1 MYNHPITLIVLLT
14 VKLCDLLGN
23 TSGTSLSLSG
33 VEKFRCGKILQES
46 DGQIKVFIN
55 VYLLVESDIKLNM
68 INNVD
73 TNMKQIIKIFLEG
86 IL

>member
-1 MYNHPITLIVLLT
+1 MIVLFT

-23 TSGTSLSLSG
+23 ISGTSLSLSAE
-33 VEKFRCGKILQES
+33 EKFKCGKMLQHS
-46 DGQIKVFIN
+46 DGQMKVFIN
-55 VYLLVESDIKLNM
+55 VYLLVESNIKLNI

-73 TNMKQIIKIFLEG
+73 TNIKQMMEIFFDG

>member
-1 MYNHPITLIVLLT
+1 M
-14 VKLCDLLGN
+14 
-23 TSGTSLSLSG
+23 
-33 VEKFRCGKILQES
+33 LQHS
-46 DGQIKVFIN
+46 DGQMKVFIN

-73 TNMKQIIKIFLEG
+73 TNIKQIMEIFFDG

>member
-1 MYNHPITLIVLLT
+1 M
-14 VKLCDLLGN
+14 
-23 TSGTSLSLSG
+23 
-33 VEKFRCGKILQES
+33 LQHS
-46 DGQIKVFIN
+46 DSQMKVFIN

-73 TNMKQIIKIFLEG
+73 TNIKQMMEIFFDG

>member
-1 MYNHPITLIVLLT
+1 MI
-14 VKLCDLLGN
+14 KA
-23 TSGTSLSLSG
+23 
-33 VEKFRCGKILQES
+33 KES
-46 DGQIKVFIN
+46 YQY

-73 TNMKQIIKIFLEG
+73 TNIKQMMEIFFDG